1 MPGNE
6 KKTIKFILQ
15 NKRKIELKYI
25 GKIKT
30 VKVPYKNNIITATSQ
45 NIEKFKSDDSSKKAD
60 IYLNDIGISLKQD
73 GGSFAF
79 NRIQRKF
86 LPNFLSK
93 ILNFDNAEEI
103 IKKID
108 VQIQSFHK
116 KNDDEISS
124 FSPLEVMK
132 REQFNILLKYLM
144 LEGSPKEKSK
154 FPAKYILNSKKRIS
168 LLGDLKIF
176 SFEDYLNEFSL
187 SHVLRMRRSWYGQE
201 SESEHK
207 RAKGLL
213 KTVDNKPW
221 CFDNVSGLPNAH
233 LKTNK
238 RWRDDVPEAERKTCY
253 YLMIEKK

>member
-116 KNDDEISS
+116 KNDDDGIIAE
-124 FSPLEVMK
+124 
-132 REQFNILLKYLM
+132 NI
-144 LEGSPKEKSK
+144 PKKE
-154 FPAKYILNSKKRIS
+154 
-168 LLGDLKIF
+168 
-176 SFEDYLNEFSL
+176 E
-187 SHVLRMRRSWYGQE
+187 
-201 SESEHK
+201 
-207 RAKGLL
+207 
-213 KTVDNKPW
+213 
-221 CFDNVSGLPNAH
+221 
-233 LKTNK
+233 
-238 RWRDDVPEAERKTCY
+238 ER
-253 YLMIEKK
+253 

>member
-6 KKTIKFILQ
+6 KETINFILQ
-15 NKRKIELKYI
+15 NKNKIKLKYV

-30 VKVPYKNNIITATSQ
+30 LKIPYKENIIIATPQ
-45 NIEKFKSDDSSKKAD
+45 NIKKFKSDNSRKKAD
-60 IYLNDIGISLKQD
+60 IYINDIGISLKQE

-86 LPNFLSK
+86 LPNFLNK
-93 ILNFDNAEEI
+93 ILNFENSEEI

-108 VQIQSFHK
+108 FQIQIFHE

-124 FSPLEVMK
+124 FSPLEVMGH
-132 REQFNILLKYLM
+132 EQFNVLLKYLM

-168 LLGDLKIF
+168 LPEDLKIF
-176 SFEDYLNEFSL
+176 SFEDYLDEFSL

-201 SESEHK
+201 SDSEHK

-213 KTVDNKPW
+213 KAADNKPW
-221 CFDNVSGLPNAH
+221 CFDNVSGLPKVH
-233 LKTNK
+233 DKTNK
-238 RWRDDVPEAERKTCY
+238 RWRDDIPEEERKTCY